1 MTCREPSLGA
11 GPEFPGPASG
21 QLLLR
26 MTLSNLRAVGQHRS
40 PGPFALAG
48 TLLFPLALSDP
59 EDDQK
64 VTGLSLL
71 RGAQPFNNFKTE
83 LDKVLTGDAPA
94 PAK

>member
-26 MTLSNLRAVGQHRS
+26 MTLTNLRAVGQHPS

-48 TLLFPLALSDP
+48 TPSFPLALSDP
-59 EDDQK
+59 KDGQG
-64 VTGLSLL
+64 VAGLSLL

-83 LDKVLTGDAPA
+83 LDKALTGDTPA